1 MEIFNGKI
9 CHIYNRGNRKDLIC
23 FEDEDYDYLLSL
35 INSSFNSRYFD
46 VISVCIMPNHF
57 HLLVSQVYS
66 RPIWQSMHK
75 IGTRHAKYIN
85 KKYGLTGHLFED
97 SYKCKKVE
105 DFPYFRKIVNY
116 IRANP
121 KELRDGPNA
130 TFRLQENK
138 FLQDYYKI
146 LLSSLDK

>member
-1 MEIFNGKI
+1 
-9 CHIYNRGNRKDLIC
+9 
-23 FEDEDYDYLLSL
+23 
-35 INSSFNSRYFD
+35 
-46 VISVCIMPNHF
+46 
-57 HLLVSQVYS
+57 
-66 RPIWQSMHK
+66 MHR